1 LRLENLK
8 NIFITGSLTK
18 MYSLFSALFRN
29 SFGLVDNVNREHAR
43 VQLLRQQIRHGVIQ
57 RGIHD
62 AILNGFITRDIPK
75 WEKDE
80 HWAICL
86 GDEEEQFQATN
97 CRICG
102 EYKFPYPNDNERLR
116 CYCGNDMNRSEECDS
131 GSDSDNYGLARMVMA
146 TVL

>member
-1 LRLENLK
+1 M
-8 NIFITGSLTK
+8 F
-18 MYSLFSALFRN
+18 SLFSALFRN
-29 SFGLVDNVNREHAR
+29 SFGIVDNVNREQLR
-43 VQLLRQQIRHGVIQ
+43 VQLLRQQIRHGVVQ

-116 CYCGNDMNRSEECDS
+116 CKCDNKDNYEYD
-131 GSDSDNYGLARMVMA
+131 SDSTEEIDNYGLAHTIMA

>member
-1 LRLENLK
+1 LK
-8 NIFITGSLTK
+8 SIFITDNLTK
-18 MYSLFSALFRN
+18 MFSLFSALFRN
-29 SFGLVDNVNREHAR
+29 SFGIVDNVNREQLR
-43 VQLLRQQIRHGVIQ
+43 VQLLRQQIRHGVVQ

-116 CYCGNDMNRSEECDS
+116 CKCDNKDNYEYD
-131 GSDSDNYGLARMVMA
+131 SDSTEEIDNYGLAHTIMA

>member
-1 LRLENLK
+1 M
-8 NIFITGSLTK
+8 F
-18 MYSLFSALFRN
+18 SLFSALFRN
-29 SFGLVDNVNREHAR
+29 SFGLVDNVNREHGR
-43 VQLLRQQIRHGVIQ
+43 VQLLRQQIRHGVVQ
-57 RGIHD
+57 RRIHD

-80 HWAICL
+80 HWAVCL

-116 CYCGNDMNRSEECDS
+116 CYCVGNEDEGDYDSNSSEEI
-131 GSDSDNYGLARMVMA
+131 DNYGLAHIIMG
-146 TVL
+146 TIL

>member
-1 LRLENLK
+1 
-8 NIFITGSLTK
+8 

-29 SFGLVDNVNREHAR
+29 SLGLVDNVNREHNR
-43 VQLLRQQIRHGVIQ
+43 VHLLRQRIRHGVVQ
-57 RGIHD
+57 RRIHD

-116 CYCGNDMNRSEECDS
+116 CKCGNKDNYEYD
-131 GSDSDNYGLARMVMA
+131 SDSTEEIDNYGLAHMIMA